1 MMNRSMKL
9 FLRLWTVVLAVALL
23 TAGSACADQELRE
36 DPDNFFANPDPK
48 YAAFVSRAE
57 DFSHSNSFH
66 GVVLIATDDEIIL
79 FGGPKGKTREG
90 LPADMHTT
98 YNIGSCTKTFTA
110 VAAFQLIEAGR
121 ISLNDPVS
129 RFFPDYKTGE
139 GITIRQMLH
148 MQSGIPDYVNDPEG
162 FWTKVEKGELDAY
175 MTRVFRDDVSDE
187 EFLES
192 LYDAPL
198 YYEPGTQQSYSN
210 TNYYLLGMIIEQVSG
225 VKLCDYFQEHIFDPC
240 GMKNTTSMVVGNETS
255 VPTMFRNLYEEGILD
270 ENGYTM
276 QPNSER
282 GAGGVHTCMEDFL
295 AFDRALL
302 SLQLVDSES
311 LEEMMNFEMD
321 YGCGLYPY
329 RGRAFGHSG
338 RDGTYTTQNVIIDSA
353 QFGRVYFLAS
363 TPTDAGTYGLDRLM
377 GYVLSLG
384 SGK

>member
-1 MMNRSMKL
+1 M
-9 FLRLWTVVLAVALL
+9 
-23 TAGSACADQELRE
+23 
-36 DPDNFFANPDPK
+36 
-48 YAAFVSRAE
+48 
-57 DFSHSNSFH
+57 
-66 GVVLIATDDEIIL
+66 I
-79 FGGPKGKTREG
+79 
-90 LPADMHTT
+90 
-98 YNIGSCTKTFTA
+98 
-110 VAAFQLIEAGR
+110 
-121 ISLNDPVS
+121 
-129 RFFPDYKTGE
+129 
-139 GITIRQMLH
+139 
-148 MQSGIPDYVNDPEG
+148 
-162 FWTKVEKGELDAY
+162 
-175 MTRVFRDDVSDE
+175 RVFKDDVSDE

-198 YYEPGTQQSYSN
+198 YFEPGTRQRYSN
-210 TNYYLLGMIIEQVSG
+210 TNYYLLGMIIEQISG

-282 GAGGVHTCMEDFL
+282 GAGGVHTCLEDFL

-302 SLQLVDSES
+302 SLKLVGSES